1 MAKFQLPKNR
11 HDLKFMRMALKL
23 AGARRGLTNPNPT
36 VGAVVVKRGKI
47 VGSGFHKKCGLPH
60 AEVNAL
66 VSAGDKAKGADLYV
80 TLEPCCHFGRTPPC
94 TEAIIRAGIKRVV
107 IAMKDPNPLNNG
119 KGSEKLRRAG
129 IRLVTGVLSEEA
141 AAMNRPYVKFIKE
154 KTPYVTLKMAQSL
167 DGKIATRTGDSKWI
181 TSDAARRYVDAL
193 RGRVDAVMVGSKT
206 VLKDDPS
213 LTCKI
218 PGSKQPLRIVAAGK
232 SRIQSSAKVLSGAKI
247 SEVLIAKGPN
257 GRVDLRRLLKD
268 LGKAGIVHLLV
279 EGGGELASSFIKER
293 LVDQYLFFIAPK
305 IIGGR
310 DAVTSVEGLGIKDL
324 KSAAVLKNMKVHK
337 IGGDILIEAYR
348 NSSS

>member
-1 MAKFQLPKNR
+1 MTKFQLPKNR

-94 TEAIIRAGIKRVV
+94 TDAIIRAGIKRVV
-107 IAMKDPNPLNNG
+107 IAKKDPNPINNG
-119 KGSEKLRRAG
+119 KGSAKLRRAG
-129 IRLVTGVLSEEA
+129 IKTIVGILAQEA
-141 AAMNRPYVKFIKE
+141 AALNRPYAKFIRK
-154 KTPYVTLKMAQSL
+154 KIPYVTLKMAQSL
-167 DGKIATRTGDSKWI
+167 DGKIATRTGDSKWV
-181 TSDAARRYVDAL
+181 TSESSRRYVDAL
-193 RGRVDAVMVGSKT
+193 RGRVDAVMVGAKT

-218 PGSKQPLRIVAAGK
+218 PGAKQPLRIVAGGR
-232 SRIQSSAKVLSGAKI
+232 SRIPRSAKILYDNGS
-247 SEVLIAKGPN
+247 SEVLIVRGPG
-257 GRVDLRRLLKD
+257 GRVDLQKLLEK
-268 LGKAGIVHLLV
+268 LGDSGVAHILV
-279 EGGGELASSFIKER
+279 EGGGELAASFIKER

-310 DAVTSVEGLGIKDL
+310 DAVTSVEGDGIKDL
-324 KSAAVLKNMKVHK
+324 GRAVGLKNVSVHK
-337 IGGDILIEAYR
+337 IGEDLLIEAYAT
-348 NSSS
+348 